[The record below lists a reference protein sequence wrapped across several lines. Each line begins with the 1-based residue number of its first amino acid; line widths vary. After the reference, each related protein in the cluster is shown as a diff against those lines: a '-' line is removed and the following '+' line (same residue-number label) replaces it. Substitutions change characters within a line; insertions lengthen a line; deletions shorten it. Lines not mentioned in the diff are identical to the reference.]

1 MNKDSLSDE
10 RLVSLHQQKRVNAFF
25 TLYSRYRNYGYAII
39 YRTLEQSKL
48 INALRDERDAILYDA
63 IMETISCFDKERG
76 NFRQLLSVVITHQT
90 INYIREFKKDPLSD
104 YLSLD
109 STVTESSNL
118 RFMDSLTFAD
128 KEASPRDIINVSDNA
143 KKVEINYKGV
153 HKRRIN
159 RMIRL
164 KEAGYSYKEIAEVL
178 NCTEKSVR
186 AIFYRIKK
194 RIDIKDNN
202 KIKK

>member
-39 YRTLEQSKL
+39 YRTLEKSKL

-63 IMETISCFDKERG
+63 IMEAINCFDKQRG
-76 NFRQLLSVVITHQT
+76 NFRQLLSAVITNQT
-90 INYIREFKKDPLSD
+90 LHYIREFKKDPLSD

-109 STVTESSNL
+109 SSVTESSNL

-128 KEASPRDIINVSDNA
+128 KEASPREIINVNDHV
-143 KKVEINYKGV
+143 KKVEVNYHGV

-159 RMIRL
+159 KMIHL
-164 KEAGYSYKEIAEVL
+164 KEIGFSYKEIADEFK
-178 NCTEKSVR
+178 CSEKSVR
-186 AIFYRIKK
+186 AIFYRIRKQ
-194 RIDIKDNN
+194 INLKDNN